1 MLPYLQDTGRMYSI
15 SNPQEVSGLAK
26 LDFLSEPSA
35 SDGAKKHK
43 EAPPFSKLCLYP
55 GEHHASVSLH
65 MLTLVE
71 GREEA
76 G

>member
-1 MLPYLQDTGRMYSI
+1 MYSI
-15 SNPQEVSGLAK
+15 LNPREVPGLAK
-26 LDFLSEPSA
+26 LDFLSEFSA

-43 EAPPFSKLCLYP
+43 EALPFSTFCLYP

-71 GREEA
+71 SQEEA